1 MLDKINLYFTK
12 QTISQCVF
20 IDLFDHFYASVFIFD
35 GLKDELMQ
43 GRPDPVLKC
52 PEQAQSDR
60 KPSGIVSLV
69 IWFRTSLC
77 EHFCLPPLLRF
88 RSNSC
93 FFFSRCFFHGKFF
106 VLSSDHNK
114 SSNKDNSTKRNEP
127 PSGTNVRQHT
137 RVPEVYDGFSLLS
150 R

>member
-1 MLDKINLYFTK
+1 MLLTVKFQNGKANSDSAQINNSLYDSCDSMVHKINLYFTK

-69 IWFRTSLC
+69 DWVRTSLC
-77 EHFCLPPLLRF
+77 EHFYLPPLLRF
-88 RSNSC
+88 RSNPC
-93 FFFSRCFFHGKFF
+93 FFRYFFHRKFF

-114 SSNKDNSTKRNEP
+114 
-127 PSGTNVRQHT
+127 
-137 RVPEVYDGFSLLS
+137 
-150 R
+150 